1 MSHIALR
8 DDPAL
13 IEVIGVDG
21 SRWTVS
27 GEGCGAEGVELNS
40 GPQGLQEAPRN
51 TVWQQG
57 SYQDG
62 ATYLGVN
69 VEPLDLVLAFQIYGD
84 DQDWQQRSS
93 GFRKAFDYERE
104 AEIRVTTESGV
115 RSLFVRLLEAP
126 DRNTD
131 IDPRWGQY
139 SLETYTLR
147 AGVPYW
153 AAEEEFST
161 VEVEAGGSGEVTI
174 SNPTDVALWPEWA
187 LSAPGQW
194 VVPDKDFEGGQS
206 RNITTPSLRIGQ
218 DLAINTHPREQ
229 PYVSMD
235 GSNIAGRFGGVMF
248 LHHVP
253 PYTPEEKL
261 TVQFKGLT
269 GKGTCTLR
277 MKRYWNS
284 PWGGE

>member
-1 MSHIALR
+1 MSYFVER
-8 DDPAL
+8 DTPAL

-27 GEGCGAEGVELNS
+27 GEGSGEEGVELNQ
-40 GPQGLQEAPRN
+40 GPQGLQEAPRK

-57 SYQDG
+57 AYQEG
-62 ATYLGVN
+62 ATYLGTN
-69 VEPLDLVLAFQIYGD
+69 VEPLDLVLGFQVWGD
-84 DQDWQQRSS
+84 DKDWQQRSS

-126 DRNTD
+126 QRDQD
-131 IDPRWGQY
+131 KDPRWGQY

-147 AGVPYW
+147 AGVPFW
-153 AAEEEFST
+153 EDETEFST
-161 VEVEAGGSGEVTI
+161 VEVSAGGVGEVKI
-174 SNPTDVALWPEWA
+174 SNPTDVPLWPEWA
-187 LSAPGQW
+187 VSAPGQW
-194 VVPDKDFEGGQS
+194 VLPDKDFIGTKS
-206 RNITTPSLRIGQ
+206 RNITTPTLASGQ
-218 DLAINTHPREQ
+218 GLSVNTHPRME
-229 PYVSMD
+229 PYVALD

-253 PYTPEEKL
+253 PYTPET
-261 TVQFKGLT
+261 TVSVRFNGA
-269 GKGTCTLR
+269 GAGVCTLR
-277 MKRYWNS
+277 MRRYWNS